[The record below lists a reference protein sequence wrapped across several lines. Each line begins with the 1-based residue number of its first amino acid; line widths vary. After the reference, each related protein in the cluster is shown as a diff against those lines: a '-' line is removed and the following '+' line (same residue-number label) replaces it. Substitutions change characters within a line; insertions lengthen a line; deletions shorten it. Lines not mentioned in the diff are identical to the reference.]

1 MLIIHLVRFGVND
14 SLRRFLGMARGRE
27 FGIIIS
33 LIIMVIM
40 FTVINPIFLKSDNL
54 ESILRAS
61 AFTGIMAVGVGWLL
75 ISGSIDLSIGAVAGM
90 GSIVTSYLIVKLGYP
105 ISISI
110 LVGLASGLTMGI
122 LNYMLIF
129 LVKIPAFLAT
139 IGTMYIARGM
149 AYFISN
155 GFSIYPLPKVVGD
168 FGMATPLN
176 TSWHFIIFVLLI
188 IISQIILFRTV
199 YGLEVRATGSDREIA
214 KMTEVNVKK
223 VNISTF
229 IIAGTL
235 SALSGILL
243 MTRVITGQ
251 PSTGT
256 GWELIAISACA
267 IGGVSL
273 FGYEGSFLGVFLGV
287 IALQV
292 IQNGLVVMGLSS
304 HLNLIVIGI
313 ILVCTA
319 AIDWQRRIKLDI

>member
-1 MLIIHLVRFGVND
+1 MY
-14 SLRRFLGMARGRE
+14 RFLKLAKGRE

-33 LIIMVIM
+33 LLILIII
-40 FTVINPIFLKSDNL
+40 FTISNPLFLKSDNL

-90 GSIVTSYLIVKLGYP
+90 GSIVTSYLVVKLGYP
-105 ISISI
+105 ISLSV
-110 LVGLASGLTMGI
+110 LFGLGSGLTMGI
-122 LNYMLIF
+122 INYVLIF
-129 LVKIPAFLAT
+129 VVKIPAFLAT

-168 FGMATPLN
+168 FGIATPMN

-188 IISQIILFRTV
+188 IISQVILFHTV

-214 KMTEVNVKK
+214 KMTEVNVTKIS
-223 VNISTF
+223 ISTF

-243 MTRVITGQ
+243 MTRVVTGQ
-251 PSTGT
+251 PNSGA

-273 FGYEGSFLGVFLGV
+273 FGYEGSFIGVFLG
-287 IALQV
+287 IITLQV

-304 HLNLIVIGI
+304 HLNSIVVGI

-319 AIDWQRRIKLDI
+319 AIDWQRRTQLDI

>member
-1 MLIIHLVRFGVND
+1 MYRFFR
-14 SLRRFLGMARGRE
+14 LARGRE
-27 FGIIIS
+27 TGIMVSLLILIIIFA
-33 LIIMVIM
+33 I
-40 FTVINPIFLKSDNL
+40 INPLFLKPDNIGG
-54 ESILRAS
+54 ILRAS

-105 ISISI
+105 ISLSL
-110 LVGLASGLTMGI
+110 LVGLASGLTMGMI
-122 LNYMLIF
+122 NYALIF
-129 LVKIPAFLAT
+129 VVKIPAFLAT
-139 IGTMYIARGM
+139 IGTMYIARGV

-168 FGMATPLN
+168 FGTATPMN

-188 IISQIILFRTV
+188 IISQVILFHTV

-223 VNISTF
+223 VSISTF

-251 PSTGT
+251 PSIGS

-273 FGYEGSFLGVFLGV
+273 FGYEGSFIGVFLG
-287 IALQV
+287 IITLQV
-292 IQNGLVVMGLSS
+292 IQNGLVVIGLSS
-304 HLNLIVIGI
+304 HLNLIVVGS